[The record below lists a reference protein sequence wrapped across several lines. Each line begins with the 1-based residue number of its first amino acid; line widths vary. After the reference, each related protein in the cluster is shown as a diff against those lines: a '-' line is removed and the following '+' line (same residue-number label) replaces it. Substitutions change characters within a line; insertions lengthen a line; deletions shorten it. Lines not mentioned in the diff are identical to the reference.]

1 MNPEPNRKGSTP
13 FLRSLR
19 LPVTLRTRGR
29 LTLALV
35 AMAVLPVLLI
45 GAFSYSLAQKT
56 LHERVYAQ
64 LNSVLDLQR
73 AAISRW
79 YDRITADTMLLANS
93 YVNQEHLTIIIDPDA
108 EPSVQASYRFYLTEY
123 IRSLLIARPDYTEI
137 FYVLPD
143 GEVLLSTDSSHVGE
157 NFSDLDIVTRILS
170 QPEGVV
176 VQDITAV
183 DGGTEMAF
191 GNVLHRVELD
201 EMEQTEVVNAAVIIR
216 VRLEDSFFPLWLSW
230 PAGRE
235 TGELQILIQ
244 SAGKWVYA
252 SPLRFSAAP
261 PLSQPLP
268 EELQSLMN
276 TGANFNPIWWTQD
289 YRGEDVLI
297 GTRYIPQTGWVL
309 AVQQSQSEA
318 LGAINEL
325 RDVWLLVTAMVL
337 VAALAFA
344 PWLARNL
351 TDPLRQLTQAA
362 QKVQEGN
369 LNTSVSLDRSDE
381 FGELANA
388 FNNMIASVGAQASR
402 IEQRSQELQAL
413 VNLSDD
419 FLSSM
424 DVHKTLESALR
435 EALASTKAEKA
446 AAFLMLEDGK
456 TFETTAQ
463 INMPD
468 GLLHVRYPLD
478 AHSAPGYTMMQRKVI
493 TSPDI
498 NEETRFSVPP
508 AIRNLG
514 VRSNLS
520 APMLIDGRTIGAIT
534 LVTTKPHEF
543 SPGEIGMVQAIA
555 NHTAVALERI
565 KLVSDRSEMYDRTL
579 SALVAALDARDRE
592 TEGHSK
598 RVVAYALALAEKMG
612 VPAEVRQEIA
622 RGAMLH
628 DIGKIGVP
636 DSILHKTGTLGE
648 GEWAIVHKH
657 PEWGK
662 QILEGIR
669 FLEGPAQ
676 MVLTHHE
683 RWDGSGYPLGLKGE
697 QIPLGS
703 RIFAVV
709 DAFDAMTSYRPYRNP
724 ESYPKARAE
733 IREGRGTQFDPAV
746 VDAFLKVTKEEW
758 VQLRESQGSRPM
770 QMGSLRRIGSGQ
782 LQAMNVIVAAITSS
796 LELTEV
802 LAHTAHTLVD
812 VTRARAAA
820 IYLFE
825 GDEVRFSAG
834 ANIPEELSAGRDELQ
849 DLIEKQ
855 GIQEGRTQFY
865 EDIFAEKGN
874 ISKRIQQFCPHWMS
888 CVCVPL
894 QEEERVAGALLVFSD
909 APYVFDEED
918 RLMFTQVGRQL
929 GQALVNT
936 RVHERVR
943 VQAITDGL
951 TGAYNR
957 RYLDDF
963 LNIEVK
969 RCQRYQRPMAIMLL
983 DMDDF
988 HGCNEKGGHQAG
1000 DKALRDVVQLLN
1012 LGVRSVDLVAR
1023 YGGEEF
1029 LVVLPETVAEGAM
1042 EVAERVRRLIEK
1054 HRFPCGSLTA
1064 SVGVAASLFHD
1075 GDSPDVE
1082 ELIGRA
1088 DKALY
1093 RAKADGRNRVRLWD
1107 EGMVTG
1113 RDRP

>member
-1 MNPEPNRKGSTP
+1 MKPNLNPKAVPS
-13 FLRSLR
+13 FLRSVSI
-19 LPVTLRTRGR
+19 PKVLRTRGR

-35 AMAVLPVLLI
+35 AMAILPVVLI
-45 GAFSYSLAQKT
+45 GALSYGVAQRT
-56 LHERVYAQ
+56 LYERVYAQ
-64 LNSVLDLQR
+64 LDGVLDLQR
-73 AAISRW
+73 GAISRW
-79 YDRITADTMLLANS
+79 FDRIVGDIELLADN
-93 YVNQEHLTIIIDPDA
+93 YVNEERLTVILASDA
-108 EPSVQASYRFYLTEY
+108 DPSVQASHRFYLNEDLH
-123 IRSLLIARPDYTEI
+123 SLLAARPGYVEI
-137 FYVLPD
+137 YYVLPD
-143 GEVLLSTDSSHVGE
+143 GEVLISTDPSHIGDDYSSM
-157 NFSDLDIVTRILS
+157 DIVARTLS
-170 QPEGVV
+170 SPEGVI
-176 VQDITAV
+176 VQDMFQAN
-183 DGGTEMAF
+183 GGTEMDF
-191 GNVLHRVELD
+191 GHVLHRVDLAPMTMTD
-201 EMEQTEVVNAAVIIR
+201 VVSAALIIR
-216 VRLEDSFFPLWLSW
+216 VRLEDDFFPVWLSW

-235 TGELQILIQ
+235 TGELQIWLQ
-244 SAGKWVYA
+244 RSGHWLYA
-252 SPLRFSAAP
+252 SPLRFSNDP
-261 PLSQPLP
+261 PLTQVLP
-268 EELQSLMN
+268 DDLQARLNSG
-276 TGANFNPIWWTQD
+276 TNFNSIWWTKD
-289 YRGEDVLI
+289 YRDEKVLV
-297 GTRYIPQTGWVL
+297 GTRSMPETGWVL
-309 AVQQSQSEA
+309 AVQQSQAEA
-318 LGAINEL
+318 LAPIHEL
-325 RDVWLLVTAMVL
+325 RDIFLLVTAAVL
-337 VAALAFA
+337 VAVLVVA

-351 TDPLRQLTQAA
+351 TDPLRKLTQAA
-362 QKVQEGN
+362 RQVQAGN
-369 LNTSVSLDRSDE
+369 LETAVSLERSDE
-381 FGELANA
+381 FGELAAA

-424 DVHKTLESALR
+424 DVRRTLESALR
-435 EALASTKAEKA
+435 EALASTKGEKA
-446 AAFLMLEDGK
+446 AAFLMLEDGQ

-468 GLLHVRYPLD
+468 ELLHVRYPLD

-493 TSPDI
+493 TTPDV
-498 NEETRFSVPP
+498 NQETRYSIPP
-508 AIRNLG
+508 AIRKLG
-514 VRSNLS
+514 IASNLS

-534 LVTTKPHEF
+534 VVTTKPHEF
-543 SPGEIGMVQAIA
+543 NSAEIGMMQAIA

-598 RVVAYALALAEKMG
+598 RVVAYTLALAEKMN
-612 VPAEVRQEIA
+612 VPPDQRQEIA

-636 DSILHKTGTLGE
+636 DSILHKTGSLGE
-648 GEWAIVHKH
+648 GEWAIVRKH

-676 MVLTHHE
+676 LVLAHHE

-697 QIPLGS
+697 QIPLGA

-724 ESYPKARAE
+724 ESYQKARAE
-733 IREGRGTQFDPAV
+733 IREGRGTQFDPTV

-796 LELTEV
+796 LEITEV

-825 GDEVRFSAG
+825 GDEVRFGAG
-834 ANIPEELSAGRDELQ
+834 ANIPEEMQGRGDDLLVLLDKQSILAGRT
-849 DLIEKQ
+849 K
-855 GIQEGRTQFY
+855 FY
-865 EDIFAEKGN
+865 EDFVAEKGEVT
-874 ISKRIQQFCPHWMS
+874 KRIHQLRPNWKS

-894 QEEERVAGALLVFSD
+894 QESDRIAGALMVFSD

-918 RLMFTQVGRQL
+918 QLMFTQAGKQL

-936 RVHERVR
+936 RIHEKVR
-943 VQAITDGL
+943 FQAITDGL

-969 RCQRYQRPMAIMLL
+969 RCQRYQRPMAIVLF
-983 DMDDF
+983 DMDYF
-988 HGCNEKGGHQAG
+988 HGCNERGGHQAG

-1029 LVVLPETVAEGAM
+1029 MVVLPETEAEGAM
-1042 EVAERVRRLIEK
+1042 EAAERMRRLVEK
-1054 HRFPCGSLTA
+1054 HRFPCGALTA
-1064 SVGVAASLFHD
+1064 SVGVAASPFQN
-1075 GDSPDVE
+1075 GDAPGVE
-1082 ELIGRA
+1082 ELVGRA

-1093 RAKADGRNRVRLWD
+1093 RAKQDGRNRVRLWD
-1107 EGMVTG
+1107 AGMVTG
-1113 RDRP
+1113 TAKG